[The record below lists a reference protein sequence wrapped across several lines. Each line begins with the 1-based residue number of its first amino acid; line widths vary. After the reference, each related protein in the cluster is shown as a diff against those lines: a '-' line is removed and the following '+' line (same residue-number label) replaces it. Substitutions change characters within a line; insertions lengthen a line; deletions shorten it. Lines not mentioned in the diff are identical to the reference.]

1 MQGTA
6 CADIMWLYCRFSM
19 QAIGKTIC
27 DNAVQLATTA
37 PQQLAAAAQQQLAR
51 AGSQGM
57 PWQQPL
63 QQLGAALKQ
72 AASKGAGQG
81 SSKVGDSTS

>member
-1 MQGTA
+1 
-6 CADIMWLYCRFSM
+6 M

-37 PQQLAAAAQQQLAR
+37 QQQLAR
-51 AGSQGM
+51 ASSQGM

-72 AASKGAGQG
+72 AASKGAEQD
-81 SSKVGDSTS
+81 SSKASDSKS